1 MVGPSQPGKGDHR
14 QGNQSDHAH
23 PTPPFS
29 DLHGRV
35 TPQSWGRPREQQDE
49 GAIPTSRWVRPL
61 YDQGEGHDHGEPRPA
76 WGPGL
81 GDHLILD
88 LYEITMVQAYLDA
101 GMTASASFEL
111 FVRRVPK
118 TRNFLVAAG
127 LDQALAFLE
136 NFRLSPDKLADL
148 SRVHALPPAT
158 LRALGELRFAGDV
171 DAIPEGTVVFA
182 DEPLIRVTAALPQAQ
197 IVETRSPDQRAATDA
212 TAGTDDRID
221 GCRRAAAG
229 PRHARGQAGRSRATS
244 RRAPRAGGARDG
256 PVAARLALPLAGAAV
271 LTQDLS
277 HPHSGSR
284 RIHSPAQLNAGQP
297 GFTPVRSACRST
309 ERCR

>member
-1 MVGPSQPGKGDHR
+1 MIKGR
-14 QGNQSDHAH
+14 AMTMGTTAS
-23 PTPPFS
+23 
-29 DLHGRV
+29 
-35 TPQSWGRPREQQDE
+35 
-49 GAIPTSRWVRPL
+49 
-61 YDQGEGHDHGEPRPA
+61 

-136 NFRLSPDKLADL
+136 DFRLSPDKLADL

-197 IVETRSPDQRAATDA
+197 IVETRSPAQRAATDA